1 MRMLVMMLLAVTIF
15 HDHAGR
21 VTGKARTDSNGV
33 TTYCDAAR
41 KVVGKSRPQ
50 GK

>member
-1 MRMLVMMLLAVTIF
+1 MLVMVLPAATIF

-33 TTYCDAAR
+33 TTYHDAAG
-41 KVVGKSRPQ
+41 KVLRKSRPE

>member
-33 TTYCDAAR
+33 TTYYDAAG